1 MPWFMKFLNNSL
13 MDAATSEGSAGGT
26 AGSQEAPEGKPAIGD
41 SAENGG
47 AGDDKSGEKAED
59 KSEADKPTDREAQ
72 LLKEVMAKKQLAK
85 DLEAKLK
92 AFGDVTPE
100 RIQSLIT
107 AEQERQAQ
115 EAEREKQDMEKRGE
129 WDRLKETIVGEH
141 QKVLGEKDNQIS
153 ELLEKQSALSKQIED
168 MTIGSDFSN
177 SQFITNELLL
187 TPSKARVVYG
197 SHFEVKDGQV
207 VAYDKPAGAKDRTML
222 VDGRGE
228 ALNFDAAIKKLVD
241 ADPERD
247 SLIRAKAKP
256 GVGSNKPEAGAP
268 SKSVAAGVSRIS
280 AGLASTLSK

>member
-47 AGDDKSGEKAED
+47 AGEKSGEKAEG

-100 RIQSLIT
+100 KIQSLLT

-115 EAEREKQDMEKRGE
+115 EVEREKQDMEKRGE

-141 QKVLGEKDNQIS
+141 QKVLSEKDSQIS

-168 MTIGSDFSN
+168 MTVGSDFSN

-268 SKSVAAGVSRIS
+268 SKSVASGVSRIS

>member
-1 MPWFMKFLNNSL
+1 MPWFMKYLNNSL
-13 MDAATSEGSAGGT
+13 MNAASSEGAEGGT
-26 AGSQEAPEGKPAIGD
+26 AGSQDASEGKPANGD

-47 AGDDKSGEKAED
+47 ANGDKADEKGGD
-59 KSEADKPTDREAQ
+59 NKPTDREAQ

-92 AFGDVTPE
+92 AFGDITPE
-100 RIQSLIT
+100 QVQSLVT

-129 WDRLKETIVGEH
+129 WERLKETIVSEH
-141 QKVLGEKDNQIS
+141 QKVLSEKEDEIAK
-153 ELLEKQSALSKQIED
+153 LLETQASLSKQIED
-168 MTIGSDFSN
+168 MTIGSNFSN
-177 SQFITNELLL
+177 SQFIANELLL

-207 VAYDKPAGAKDRTML
+207 VAYDKPAGAKDRTLL

-228 ALNFDAAIKKLVD
+228 ALSFEAAIQKLVD
-241 ADPERD
+241 VDPERD

-268 SKSVAAGVSRIS
+268 SKTVAAGVSRIS
-280 AGLASTLSK
+280 LGLASQLSKK